1 MRKYDDGEKI
11 CVTCEY
17 CDHFR
22 EDTWCMN
29 KKGAHFGDTHYHI
42 ADVGCDGW
50 KPCEEYKCELEEA
63 EARKKPAYGN
73 GYIDNPWSD
82 WQKKAYKKGM
92 IHE

>member
-42 ADVGCDGW
+42 ADVGCDG
-50 KPCEEYKCELEEA
+50 
-63 EARKKPAYGN
+63 
-73 GYIDNPWSD
+73 
-82 WQKKAYKKGM
+82 
-92 IHE
+92 